1 MYRLLYIMPKGIP
14 MVRTTDITSFT
25 ELRNNLRGQ
34 LDRVR
39 GTGRP
44 LFVTNN
50 GQTEAV
56 VLSPE
61 AFDELQDLMEL
72 RDSLESI
79 QRSERQ
85 FGQGQGVEA
94 GAAVRAIAAKHGLE
108 LDR

>member
-1 MYRLLYIMPKGIP
+1 

-25 ELRNNLRGQ
+25 ELRKNLRGQ

-72 RDSLESI
+72 RDSLEAI
-79 QRSERQ
+79 RRSEEQ
-85 FGQGQGVEA
+85 FRQGQGVEA
-94 GAAVRAIAAKHGLE
+94 GAAIRDIAANHGLK

>member
-1 MYRLLYIMPKGIP
+1 

-25 ELRNNLRGQ
+25 ELRKNLRGQ

-79 QRSERQ
+79 RRSEEQ
-85 FGQGQGVEA
+85 FAAGRGMEA
-94 GAAVRAIAAKHGLE
+94 AEALRGIAAKHGLK